1 MPALYTPP
9 FTITPKVLDL
19 VVQISE
25 ARGRLSVQTQAT
37 IQRSVQLTHLPRA
50 MQAL

>member
-1 MPALYTPP
+1 MPAPYAPP
-9 FTITPKVLDL
+9 FTLSAKVLDL
-19 VVQISE
+19 VAQISE
-25 ARGRLSVQTQAT
+25 ALGRLSVQTQAT